1 MSAARDFFTKT
12 SDRSTSLNRQS
23 PRPQSKKSL
32 APRRRNKAAGLNQ
45 SEFFRYATTV
55 DNDGDTPLH
64 KACAENHYKEAET
77 IFKRLIDMPG
87 GREELKKMLLLKND
101 EGLTPIDAAIA
112 AAGDSDSGAP
122 KPSPDAPLPQG
133 RP

>member
-1 MSAARDFFTKT
+1 M
-12 SDRSTSLNRQS
+12 
-23 PRPQSKKSL
+23 
-32 APRRRNKAAGLNQ
+32 APRRRNKAASLDQ
-45 SEFFRYATTV
+45 SELFKYATTV
-55 DNDGDTPLH
+55 DIVGNTPLH

-87 GREELKKMLLLKND
+87 GRKELKKMLVLKND

-122 KPSPDAPLPQG
+122 KPSPDAP
-133 RP
+133 